1 MGTASGR
8 RGKTVDRLAALAR
21 TEREGIRPA
30 QQRGAYK
37 GQKKALTP
45 EQAAQLVQGAK
56 SAESGYWPSGKD
68 HSDDQEK
75 SKTLRRVRSRF
86 RPAALPPKVLATKR
100 PTPNAIRSQGA
111 VEASNPDTSVRV

>member
-21 TEREGIRPA
+21 TEREGILPA

-45 EQAAQLVQGAK
+45 EQAAQLVQGAEP
-56 SAESGYWPSGKD
+56 AESGYWPSW
-68 HSDDQEK
+68 Q
-75 SKTLRRVRSRF
+75 
-86 RPAALPPKVLATKR
+86 RPL
-100 PTPNAIRSQGA
+100 
-111 VEASNPDTSVRV
+111 